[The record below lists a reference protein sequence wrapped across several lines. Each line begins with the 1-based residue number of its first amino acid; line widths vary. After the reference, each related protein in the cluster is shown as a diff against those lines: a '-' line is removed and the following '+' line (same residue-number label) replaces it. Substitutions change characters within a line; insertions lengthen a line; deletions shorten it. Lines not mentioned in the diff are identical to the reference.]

1 MENLPSHHQYPQ
13 LGQVPQRF
21 EHALGF
27 PTHYPAG
34 TGQRLHHNVA
44 PPRAPYQGYQ
54 LNTIQPSI
62 FPRATVAPHP
72 TKRTGQPVSRIEQL
86 IIDERGRVRYQTPRT
101 PNVIRDVAEKL
112 YDISSVIGNFAL
124 RAYNRAFYQQSGTK
138 AINPDTV
145 KIPAIPESS
154 QPAHYGPMSHHT
166 PYHHGDSQPLPHG
179 SHPIPTP
186 QLQASFWPLNAPS
199 NAKPLPADELP
210 PWIGKVPRDS

>member
-112 YDISSVIGNFAL
+112 YDISSVIGNLAL
-124 RAYNRAFYQQSGTK
+124 RAYNRAFDQQNRTK
-138 AINPDTV
+138 AMKHDTV
-145 KIPAIPESS
+145 SIPVIPVPS
-154 QPAHYGPMSHHT
+154 QPMHYGPMSPHT
-166 PYHHGDSQPLPHG
+166 PYPHNNSQPLPPG
-179 SHPIPTP
+179 SHPASMP
-186 QLQASFWPLNAPS
+186 QQRASFWTPNAEPLY
-199 NAKPLPADELP
+199 ADDLP